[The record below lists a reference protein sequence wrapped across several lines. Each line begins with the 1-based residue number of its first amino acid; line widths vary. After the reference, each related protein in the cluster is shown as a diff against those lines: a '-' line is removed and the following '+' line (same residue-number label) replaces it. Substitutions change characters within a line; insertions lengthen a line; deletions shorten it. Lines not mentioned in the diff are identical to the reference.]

1 MGDPMGNDSSNNNE
15 PPSGFR
21 LFGLGAAG
29 AWLVIL
35 IVIAVCLAIII
46 FSASQFQS
54 RLASLTLNG
63 GPLTIWKAEPLREQW
78 LNSRQLLEVATKV
91 LVESQKRRAEA
102 VTKRDGAGADAA
114 GALVYAKQTHL
125 ELVNKV
131 ALQDA
136 DLAQLIRAPD
146 RLEIDVVNKLR
157 SGPLRQMADNDS
169 TIANALNNFGNSKRA
184 R

>member
-1 MGDPMGNDSSNNNE
+1 MTEEPIGNVSSNKNQ

-35 IVIAVCLAIII
+35 IIIAVCLAIII

-78 LNSRQLLEVATKV
+78 RNSRQLLEVATTV
-91 LVESQKRRAEA
+91 LAESQKRRAEA
-102 VTKRDGAGADAA
+102 VTKRDRAQADADS
-114 GALVYAKQTHL
+114 ALVYATQTHL

-131 ALQDA
+131 ALKDA
-136 DLAQLIRAPD
+136 DLAAQIRSPEK
-146 RLEIDVVNKLR
+146 LEIDAVNK
-157 SGPLRQMADNDS
+157 
-169 TIANALNNFGNSKRA
+169 
-184 R
+184 